1 MRTSKQREL
10 ILKTLAENPIH
21 PTAEQLYAWVKLKAP
36 TISLAT
42 VYRNLNLLAEN
53 GVIKK
58 ISGLDGMA
66 HFDHHTHNHYHF
78 ICQKCNKVYDVPY
91 DVAPDLADKVFSQ
104 TGLIIENYDISFKG
118 VCPEC
123 HKKECN

>member
-21 PTAEQLYAWVKLKAP
+21 PTAEQLYALVKAKAP
-36 TISLAT
+36 AISLAT
-42 VYRNLNLLAEN
+42 VYRNLNLLADA
-53 GVIKK
+53 GIIKK

-66 HFDHHTHNHYHF
+66 HFDHHTHSHYHF

-91 DVAPDLADKVFSQ
+91 DVAPRLAEDVLAKCGMIVESC
-104 TGLIIENYDISFKG
+104 DIALRG
-118 VCPEC
+118 I
-123 HKKECN
+123 CNKCKPNH

>member
-1 MRTSKQREL
+1 MRNSKQREL
-10 ILKTLAENPIH
+10 ILTTLAENPVH
-21 PTAEQLYAWVKLKAP
+21 PTAEQLYALVKTKAP

-42 VYRNLNLLAEN
+42 VYRNLNLLADG

-91 DVAPDLADKVFSQ
+91 DIAPHLAQDVLDRCGMIVESC
-104 TGLIIENYDISFKG
+104 DIALRSICSK
-118 VCPEC
+118 CKTN
-123 HKKECN
+123 H